1 MILEANNDLESKI
14 ITIGYGSNESDFE
27 KLKEE
32 VAKRVKAK
40 KVFITRGGSIC
51 SNRTRNFSYKFFKL
65 VNK

>member
-1 MILEANNDLESKI
+1 MILEANDNDLESKI

-40 KVFITRGGSIC
+40 KVFITRGGS
-51 SNRTRNFSYKFFKL
+51 
-65 VNK
+65 